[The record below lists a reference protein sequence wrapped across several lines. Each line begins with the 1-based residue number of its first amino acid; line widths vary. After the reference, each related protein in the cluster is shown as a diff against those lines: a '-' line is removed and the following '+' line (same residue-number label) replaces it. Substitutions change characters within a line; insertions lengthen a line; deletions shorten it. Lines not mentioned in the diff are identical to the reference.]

1 MKSIPSFETKKEL
14 FDFLIENKSALIA
27 EKKYSVK
34 HADPV
39 TLSVDGYYFEKEGA
53 EKAIADPSTYTGDK
67 LRVKSVI
74 NTTGI
79 MDSHDDVHISG
90 LWNKTLKENK
100 NIYLLQEHKM
110 SFATIISDSVKAS
123 AVDMNWRDL
132 GYNKVGKTQALV
144 FDSTL
149 TKERNQFMFE
159 QYLKGYVKNHSVGMQ
174 YVKIDMAINDKS
186 YPAEYSIWE
195 KYISEVVNQKEVVDQ
210 GYFWAVTEAKIIEG
224 SAVVMGSN
232 KITPTLSIEEK
243 QEPSADTQQDTEP
256 QFSTQNQIE
265 SIKNFKFI

>member
-14 FDFLIENKSALIA
+14 FYFLIENKSALIA
-27 EKKYSVK
+27 EKKYGIK
-34 HADPV
+34 HADSF
-39 TLSVDGYYFEKEGA
+39 TYSA
-53 EKAIADPSTYTGDK
+53 ERFDKSDADKAISDPSTYTGDK

-74 NTTGI
+74 NTTGL

-123 AVDMNWRDL
+123 AVDMNWSDL

-149 TKERNQFMFE
+149 TKERNPFMFE

-195 KYISEVVNQKEVVDQ
+195 KYIGEVVNQKEVAEQ
-210 GYFWAVTEAKIIEG
+210 GYFWAVTEAKIVEG

-243 QEPSADTQQDTEP
+243 TEPSADTQKDTEP

>member
-1 MKSIPSFETKKEL
+1 MKSIPSFESKKEL
-14 FDFLIENKSALIA
+14 FDFLIENKYALIA

-34 HADPV
+34 QSDAVLFDIERF
-39 TLSVDGYYFEKEGA
+39 DKEDA
-53 EKAIADPSTYTGDK
+53 TKAITDPSTYTGDK

-74 NTTGI
+74 NTTGL

-123 AVDMNWRDL
+123 AVDMNWSDL

-149 TKERNQFMFE
+149 TKERNPFMFE

-186 YPAEYSIWE
+186 YPAEYSVWE
-195 KYISEVVNQKEVVDQ
+195 KYISEVVNQKDAVEQ
-210 GYFWAVTEAKIIEG
+210 GYFWAVTEAKIVEG

-232 KITPTLSIEEK
+232 KVTPTISVEEK
-243 QEPSADTQQDTEP
+243 QEPSKDTQTKIEP
-256 QFSTQNQIE
+256 LFINTQAAKEIIN
-265 SIKNFKFI
+265 NFKFIK